1 MKVEWVNGGVFI
13 TVVYRC
19 GHTTKLFFRDE
30 SYGRSIARDKT
41 NELCPRCTADR

>member
-1 MKVEWVNGGVFI
+1 MNVERVPGGVFI
-13 TVVYRC
+13 TIVYKC

-41 NELCPRCTADR
+41 NVLCPHCSVN